1 MDATYELFSLHEQAA
16 RPILPKVA
24 AGFPF
29 TYFEL
34 EECNA

>member
-1 MDATYELFSLHEQAA
+1 MDATYELFSLHKQAA

-29 TYFEL
+29 TYFER
-34 EECNA
+34 EERNA